1 MKTLL
6 LLRHAKSS
14 WDDVALRDFER
25 PLADRGKRDAP
36 RMGEELKLRTPLP
49 DLIISSPATRARQT
63 AQAVVDSGGLTARME
78 FNDSI
83 YGATSAE
90 LMRLIRR
97 LPDAVNCALMVGH
110 NPGFEELVSRL
121 TGSDERM
128 PTAALASIEFQIDH
142 WNDLEDGAGRLIW
155 LLTPKKLKGE
165 ERDST
170 EV

>member
-14 WDDVALRDFER
+14 WDDVSLRDFER

-36 RMGEELKLRTPLP
+36 RMGEELRLRAPLP
-49 DLIISSPATRARQT
+49 DLIISSPAARARQT
-63 AQAVVDSGGLTARME
+63 AQAVVDAGGLTARME
-78 FNDSI
+78 FNESI

-97 LPDAVNCALMVGH
+97 IPDTVDCALMVGH
-110 NPGFEELVSRL
+110 NPGFEEVVSRL

-142 WNDLEDGAGRLIW
+142 WNDLEDGAGRLVW
-155 LLTPKKLKGE
+155 LLTPKKLKE
-165 ERDST
+165 EDGD
-170 EV
+170 